1 MSDQYT
7 RLSAQQ
13 ARVAQE
19 RISLEEDGTL
29 RGAVAQEAL
38 EFWRDD
44 PRELFENLARSG
56 CQSGMI
62 TNLIW
67 YSDTRAFYD
76 RFYEEIEELRED
88 WEDQLGEPIRI
99 RGDLKNF
106 FAWFAF
112 EETAYQMAREE
123 LGLDL

>member
-1 MSDQYT
+1 MSSTTDQLT
-7 RLSAQQ
+7 AEQ
-13 ARVAQE
+13 ARVILE
-19 RISLEEDGTL
+19 RISLAEDGTL

-38 EFWRDD
+38 DFWSDD
-44 PRELFENLARSG
+44 PRQMFTDLAMAG

-62 TNLIW
+62 QSLI
-67 YSDTRAFYD
+67 YYYDTHGFFDTFYD
-76 RFYEEIEELRED
+76 EIEELRED
-88 WEDQLGEPIRI
+88 WEDQSGEPIQI

-112 EETAYQMAREE
+112 EETAFRMANED